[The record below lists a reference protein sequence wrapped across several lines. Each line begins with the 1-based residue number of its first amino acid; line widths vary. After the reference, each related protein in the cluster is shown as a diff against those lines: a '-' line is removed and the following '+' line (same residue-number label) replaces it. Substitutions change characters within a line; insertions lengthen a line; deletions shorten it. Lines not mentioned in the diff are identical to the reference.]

1 MAPRK
6 KTPSVEYELLS
17 IPLSGF
23 VASVDASVNHKA
35 RDRRHHYRD
44 PKIYS
49 FGSSV
54 ELVGVCDYPEERSGE
69 SYVIS
74 VHGWETEEGEFEARL
89 SDRHVMDEDG
99 MRKYRKVR
107 GKEIPMYDVPEGIDL
122 IEKVRGEK
130 RWSGFCWVS
139 PGTVSD
145 MLLLLPHVRPLY
157 ISIHERKVGRTR
169 WINGLTLQM
178 SHPGYE

>member
-23 VASVDASVNHKA
+23 GASVDASVNPYA
-35 RDRRHHYRD
+35 RDKRHHYAD

-49 FGSSV
+49 FGTSL
-54 ELVGVCDYPEERSGE
+54 ELEGVCDYPEERSGDR
-69 SYVIS
+69 YFIS
-74 VHGWETEEGEFEARL
+74 VHGWETEEGKFESRL
-89 SDRHVMDEDG
+89 SDRHVMDDDG
-99 MRKYRKVR
+99 TWKYRKVR
-107 GKEIPMYDVPEGIDL
+107 GEEIPVYDVPEGIGL

-130 RWSGFCWVS
+130 RWSGFCCVS

-145 MLLLLPHVRPLY
+145 MLTLLLIFPRFYGHSVKPFSSFQTASESDFR
-157 ISIHERKVGRTR
+157 
-169 WINGLTLQM
+169 
-178 SHPGYE
+178 

>member
-1 MAPRK
+1 MAKRK
-6 KTPSVEYELLS
+6 KSPAVEYELLS
-17 IPLSGF
+17 IPLSGYR
-23 VASVDASVNHKA
+23 ASVDASVNPYA
-35 RDRRHHYRD
+35 RDKRHHYAD

-49 FGSSV
+49 FGTSL
-54 ELVGVCDYPEERSGE
+54 ELEGVCNYPEERSGE

-74 VHGWETEEGEFEARL
+74 VHGWETEEGKFEDRL

-99 MRKYRKVR
+99 TRKYRKVR
-107 GKEIPMYDVPEGIDL
+107 CDEVPVYDVPEGIGL

-130 RWSGFCWVS
+130 RWTGFCWVS

-145 MLLLLPHVRPLY
+145 MLSLLPHVRPLY
-157 ISIHERKVGRTR
+157 VSIHEHKVGRTR

-178 SHPGYE
+178 SHPAFE

>member
-23 VASVDASVNHKA
+23 GASVDASVNHKA

-54 ELVGVCDYPEERSGE
+54 ELEGVCDYPEERSGE

-89 SDRHVMDEDG
+89 SDQHVMDEDG

-107 GKEIPMYDVPEGIDL
+107 GKEIPMYDVPEGIGL

-130 RWSGFCWVS
+130 
-139 PGTVSD
+139 
-145 MLLLLPHVRPLY
+145 
-157 ISIHERKVGRTR
+157 
-169 WINGLTLQM
+169 
-178 SHPGYE
+178 

>member
-1 MAPRK
+1 MAKRK
-6 KTPSVEYELLS
+6 KPPAVTYELLS
-17 IPLSGF
+17 IELVSYK
-23 VASVDASVNHKA
+23 ASVDATINPDT
-35 RDRRHHYRD
+35 RDKRDHHAD

-54 ELVGVCDYPEERSGE
+54 ELEGICDYPDERSGQ

-74 VHGWETEEGEFEARL
+74 VHGWETEEGQFEARL
-89 SDRHVMDEDG
+89 SDRHTWDEDG
-99 MRKYRKVR
+99 EPVYRRIR
-107 GKEIPMYDVPEGIDL
+107 GEEVPVYDVPDGIGF

-130 RWSGFCWVS
+130 RWTGFCWVS

-145 MLLLLPHVRPLY
+145 MLALLPHVRPLY
-157 ISIHERKVGRTR
+157 ISIHERKIGRTR

-178 SHPGYE
+178 SHPAFE